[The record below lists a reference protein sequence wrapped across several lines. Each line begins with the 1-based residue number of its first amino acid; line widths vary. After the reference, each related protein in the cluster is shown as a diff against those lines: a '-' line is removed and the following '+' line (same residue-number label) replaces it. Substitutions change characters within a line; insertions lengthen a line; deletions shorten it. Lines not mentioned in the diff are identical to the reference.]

1 MGATEQNGYI
11 FETEY
16 SVMLQKGAIHV
27 SKDGQFIKEIT
38 FKFSGDQ
45 PDPRKIEELIEDFFH

>member
-1 MGATEQNGYI
+1 MGAIEQNGYV

-27 SKDGQFIKEIT
+27 SKNGEFIKEIDFT
-38 FKFSGDQ
+38 FSGNQ
-45 PDPRKIEELIEDFFH
+45 PDPKQIEELVQDFFS

>member
-1 MGATEQNGYI
+1 MGAIEQDGYV

-27 SKDGQFIKEIT
+27 SKNGEYIRELAFT
-38 FKFSGDQ
+38 FTGNQ
-45 PDPRKIEELIEDFFH
+45 PDATQIEKLIENFFS

>member
-1 MGATEQNGYI
+1 MGAIEQNGYI

-27 SKDGQFIKEIT
+27 SKDGQFIKEIDFT
-38 FKFSGDQ
+38 FSGNQ
-45 PDPRKIEELIEDFFH
+45 PDSRKIEELIEEFFQ

>member
-1 MGATEQNGYI
+1 MGAIEQNGYV

-27 SKDGQFIKEIT
+27 SKNGEYIKEIP
-38 FKFSGDQ
+38 FSFSGNQ
-45 PDPRKIEELIEDFFH
+45 PDSTQIEKLIENFLS

>member
-1 MGATEQNGYI
+1 MGAIEQNGYI

-27 SKDGQFIKEIT
+27 SKDGQFIKEIDFT
-38 FKFSGDQ
+38 FSGNQ
-45 PDPRKIEELIEDFFH
+45 PDAKEIEELIEEFFQ